1 MSPAQ
6 PCSVIFSSD
15 AEASS
20 WHASSKNCSVRAPC
34 LQNFVS
40 LTIIQHYSLIT
51 NMLNSTVVLFLLSWS
66 KIRSMSWSYIP
77 APAVLSGVRDYG
89 LCSHSCCQVRV
100 LFHSV
105 QMLLSNSNSMCL
117 LLGNIVPKSTVWTED
132 DKIILPFCI
141 KYFWLYLTFWRYLL
155 TLCFL
160 SVAWFTKGN
169 CDFNWCLIGDKNTHQ
184 ELSVSVW

>member
-1 MSPAQ
+1 MKKTSWCRPCWSLFVWLEMSPAQ

-20 WHASSKNCSVRAPC
+20 WHASSKNCSVREPC

-51 NMLNSTVVLFLLSWS
+51 NMLNSTVVLFLLSRS
-66 KIRSMSWSYIP
+66 KIRSMSWRYIP

-89 LCSHSCCQVRV
+89 LYSHSCCQVRV
-100 LFHSV
+100 LFRSV
-105 QMLLSNSNSMCL
+105 QMLLSNSNSNSMCL

-155 TLCFL
+155 L

-169 CDFNWCLIGDKNTHQ
+169 WL
-184 ELSVSVW
+184 